1 MTLLLV
7 LYRHEMRLA
16 LASGGGMMTGVVF
29 FLSLVTM
36 MPFAIGPDLQLLA
49 QIGPAILWIGALLS
63 TLLGLDRLFK
73 IDQEDGTLD
82 VLRASSNS
90 LELLVFTKCLAHWTM
105 SVLPL
110 VLAAPLFGLL
120 LNMDAKGM
128 IAVTITLLVG
138 TPALTFLGA
147 IGAGLTVG
155 LRRGGLLLPI
165 LILPF
170 TVPVVIFGVAA
181 SVAGGEAALTDAA
194 NFKVPFLLLC
204 AMTLFCAV
212 LSPIASAWAIRL
224 NDD

>member
-1 MTLLLV
+1 MTLWT
-7 LYRHEMRLA
+7 LYRFETRLA
-16 LASGGGMMTGVVF
+16 ITSGGGMLTGVIF

-36 MPFAIGPDLQLLA
+36 IPFAIGPDLPLLA
-49 QIGPAILWIGALLS
+49 KIGPAILWIGALLS

-82 VLRASSNS
+82 ALRLSHQS
-90 LELLVFTKCLAHWTM
+90 LEMIVFVKCAAHWTV

-110 VLAAPLFGLL
+110 VVAAPLFGLL
-120 LNMDAKGM
+120 LNMEVAGM
-128 IAVTITLLVG
+128 TSIAGTLLVG

-165 LILPF
+165 LILPV
-170 TVPVVIFGVAA
+170 TIPVVIFGVAA
-181 SVAGGEAALTDAA
+181 SVAGSQIGLDAA
-194 NFKVPFLLLC
+194 VNFKTPFLFLC
-204 AMTLFCAV
+204 AMTLFSAV

-224 NDD
+224 NDS